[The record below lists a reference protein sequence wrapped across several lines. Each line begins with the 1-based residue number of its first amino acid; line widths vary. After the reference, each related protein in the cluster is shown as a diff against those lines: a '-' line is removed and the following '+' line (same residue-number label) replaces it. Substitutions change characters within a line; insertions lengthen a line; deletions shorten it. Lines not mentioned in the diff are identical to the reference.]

1 MQVNDREE
9 TFIPD
14 IIPPEVKEPENEILV
29 DMPKSITKTVITV
42 SPPPKSPE
50 KPVVP
55 APFTIH
61 HAIIGLGIA
70 GASLAALFIPQLKP
84 ITKVAIAG
92 LGVTIGAILV
102 YDDILQHQESGCGL
116 ESIINFVPC
125 KPTTITTVKKQ

>member
-14 IIPPEVKEPENEILV
+14 IIPPEVKEVDDSATKVEAPENW
-29 DMPKSITKTVITV
+29 KVITV

-70 GASLAALFIPQLKP
+70 GASLAALFLPVLKP
-84 ITKVAIAG
+84 TTKVAIAG
-92 LGVTIGAILV
+92 LGVTIGVILV

-125 KPTTITTVKKQ
+125 KTTTTITTVKKQ